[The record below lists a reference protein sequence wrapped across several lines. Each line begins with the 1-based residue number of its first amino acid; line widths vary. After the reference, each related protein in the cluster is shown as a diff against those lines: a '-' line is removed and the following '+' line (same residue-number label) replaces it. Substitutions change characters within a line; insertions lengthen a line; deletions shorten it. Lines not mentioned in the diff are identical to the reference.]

1 MRIRGVEIDP
11 VVVLIAAAVVVFG
24 SVLGLGA
31 GALVAGAAV
40 AAVALGSRYAGMWIA
55 REMELPLI
63 GAPERALLM
72 RSLEAAKVMKRLVRS
87 IPNGPVKERCR
98 EMQRQASTALP
109 TVRDLVVQAY
119 RVRRLAEGI
128 PVERL
133 ERERT
138 NIVGLLG
145 ANPAERTRIEVESSL
160 RSTEAQLQAG
170 VRLSNLSEQLVA
182 RSRALT
188 ASIEAVTAGIAE
200 LQALGPSDP
209 AAQPDVALANLSREI
224 DALRGGLEE
233 AQTLGRQ
240 AAAINLLEV

>member
-1 MRIRGVEIDP
+1 M
-11 VVVLIAAAVVVFG
+11 
-24 SVLGLGA
+24 
-31 GALVAGAAV
+31 
-40 AAVALGSRYAGMWIA
+40 
-55 REMELPLI
+55 
-63 GAPERALLM
+63 
-72 RSLEAAKVMKRLVRS
+72 
-87 IPNGPVKERCR
+87 
-98 EMQRQASTALP
+98 
-109 TVRDLVVQAY
+109 
-119 RVRRLAEGI
+119 RRLAEGI

-145 ANPAERTRIEVESSL
+145 ANPAERTRIQVESSL

-188 ASIEAVTAGIAE
+188 GSIEAVTAGIAE

-209 AAQPDVALANLSREI
+209 AAHPDVALANLSREI

-233 AQTLGRQ
+233 AQTLGRR

>member
-1 MRIRGVEIDP
+1 
-11 VVVLIAAAVVVFG
+11 AAK
-24 SVLGLGA
+24 
-31 GALVAGAAV
+31 
-40 AAVALGSRYAGMWIA
+40 
-55 REMELPLI
+55 
-63 GAPERALLM
+63 LM
-72 RSLEAAKVMKRLVRS
+72 RRLVRS

-98 EMQRQASTALP
+98 EMQRQAITALP
-109 TVRDLVVQAY
+109 AVRDLVVQAY

-145 ANPAERTRIEVESSL
+145 AHPAERTRIEVESSL

-188 ASIEAVTAGIAE
+188 GSIEAVTAGIGE
-200 LQALGPSDP
+200 LQTLGPADP
-209 AAQPDVALANLSREI
+209 GSQSDVALAHL
-224 DALRGGLEE
+224 LR
-233 AQTLGRQ
+233 QTDSLC
-240 AAAINLLEV
+240 

>member
-31 GALVAGAAV
+31 GALVAGAV
-40 AAVALGSRYAGMWIA
+40 ITAVALGSRYAGLWIA
-55 REMELPLI
+55 REMELPLV

-119 RVRRLAEGI
+119 TVRRLAEGI

-145 ANPAERTRIEVESSL
+145 AHPAERTRIEVESSL

-188 ASIEAVTAGIAE
+188 ASIEAVTAGKA
-200 LQALGPSDP
+200 QP
-209 AAQPDVALANLSREI
+209 AAPRPADPPRPPAVAPAHPSPPSPR
-224 DALRGGLEE
+224 RSGG
-233 AQTLGRQ
+233 A
-240 AAAINLLEV
+240 